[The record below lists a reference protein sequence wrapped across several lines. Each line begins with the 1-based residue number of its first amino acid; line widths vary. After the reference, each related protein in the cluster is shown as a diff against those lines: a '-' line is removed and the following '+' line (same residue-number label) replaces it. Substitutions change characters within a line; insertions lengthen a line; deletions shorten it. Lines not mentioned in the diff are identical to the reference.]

1 MKVRLGTRAS
11 GLARAHSSYMTD
23 RLEEAARESGI
34 DLEVVVVP
42 VTAEGTSRHGR
53 STEAD
58 PAILLAALR
67 VALLS
72 GECDIAV
79 HALEDVP
86 IEGHPD
92 LSIAAILARRDPRD
106 ALCTDGPLLG
116 DLPVGS
122 RVAAD
127 SPRRTSQILALRPS
141 LTAVETT
148 GSIDFQLERLSGG
161 EYEALVIGKTDLDS
175 VGRPHSAVQVF
186 GIDEVIPAAG
196 QGCLIVETRSSV
208 PAELKTLLRA
218 LDDAEARSAV
228 IAERSVL
235 EVLGADKKTP
245 VGVHAT
251 IERGFLRLR
260 VRALNRD
267 GTLTLTDVS
276 EASPEHARSLG
287 RNAGLVL
294 LGRGG
299 GRLIKS

>member
-11 GLARAHSSYMTD
+11 GLARAHSSFVTD
-23 RLEEAARESGI
+23 RLEEAARESGV

-42 VTAEGTSRHGR
+42 VTAEGGTRDALSAE
-53 STEAD
+53 SD
-58 PAILLAALR
+58 PAVLLAALR

-122 RVAAD
+122 RVAAS
-127 SPRRTSQILALRPS
+127 SPRRTAQILALRPE
-141 LTAVETT
+141 LVAVETS
-148 GSIDFQLERLSGG
+148 GSLDFQFERLSGG
-161 EYEALVIGKTDLDS
+161 EYEALVVGRADLDS

-186 GIDEVIPAAG
+186 EVDEVLPAAG
-196 QGCLIVETRSSV
+196 QGCLIVETRSNV
-208 PAELKTLLRA
+208 PAPLKTLLRS

-251 IERGFLRLR
+251 LDKGYLKLR
-260 VRALNRD
+260 VKALNRA

-299 GRLIKS
+299 GRLLKS